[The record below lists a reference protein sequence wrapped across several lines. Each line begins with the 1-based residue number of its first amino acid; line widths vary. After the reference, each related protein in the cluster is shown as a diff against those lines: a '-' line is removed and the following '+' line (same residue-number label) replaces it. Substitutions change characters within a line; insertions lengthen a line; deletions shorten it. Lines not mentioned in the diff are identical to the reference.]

1 MQFDTK
7 PCIADWLLQNVRK
20 ILDTTLAVGYTEA
33 AGGAQ
38 AEAVYA
44 GEVADHRGA
53 FLYGVKDQKD
63 FFDSKR

>member
-1 MQFDTK
+1 M
-7 PCIADWLLQNVRK
+7 PPYVS
-20 ILDTTLAVGYTEA
+20 TLAVGYTEA

-44 GEVADHRGA
+44 GDEANHRGA
-53 FLYGVKDQKD
+53 FLYGVKDQKE